1 MKLQQLTFA
10 STLTQPPGTR
20 VFRVQRSRTR
30 GGCVAFG
37 RHLRVAPAGLM
48 FGRFDLHAQPVGYFS
63 AETETAVYET
73 MVRRSAE
80 AVPLSELQTRS
91 LVELR
96 MTAPLKLLDLRQ
108 LAHEWPFVQSPRYE
122 HTTEL
127 AEDASREGF
136 DGVVY
141 LSAQQHAAACF
152 AIFGPALPA
161 LRSIKKEPLVNE
173 SGALHIAVARA
184 ITGAQAK
191 LVP

>member
-1 MKLQQLTFA
+1 MKLRQLTLA

-63 AETETAVYET
+63 AETE
-73 MVRRSAE
+73 
-80 AVPLSELQTRS
+80 
-91 LVELR
+91 
-96 MTAPLKLLDLRQ
+96 TAPLKLLDLRQ

-152 AIFGPALPA
+152 AIFGPALPT
-161 LRSIKKEPLVNE
+161 LRSVKKEPLVNE
-173 SGALHIAVARA
+173 GGALHIAVARA
-184 ITGAQAK
+184 IKGAQAK